1 MKILKAK
8 SFKDMDKLTSFANEL
23 KITKED
29 IVVITQ
35 TEYWLVL
42 WYYAEE

>member
-8 SFKDMDKLTSFANEL
+8 SFRELEKLTSFANDL
-23 KITKED
+23 GLTKDD

-35 TEYWLVL
+35 TEYGIVL
-42 WYYAEE
+42 WYYDEE